1 MGIGF
6 IPSLIVP
13 YRSTDGVKVIA
24 GEPYMALEAE
34 EERWVY
40 APDGQYYYFNIETG
54 EIRLFKDTEVTS
66 G

>member
-13 YRSTDGVKVIA
+13 YRITDGVKVIA
-24 GEPYMALEAE
+24 DEPYMTQEAE

-40 APDGQYYYFNIETG
+40 APPGQHYYFNTETG
-54 EIRLFKDTEVTS
+54 EIRLFKDTEVPS